1 MSDQLNEFLKKIHDS
16 KNKLPAYLTIIVR
29 PGKKLVAIK
38 IKKEEA
44 NILRILAHEEKNK
57 KQKSTGYFTHSFHIP
72 IKNLGLSPDSKD
84 KEILATLSNPTKIPN
99 KATKAF
105 IEDILR
111 NYINILP
118 EKKKHYFKTERYKK
132 KKEYQTGV
140 KLKGF

>member
-44 NILRILAHEEKNK
+44 NILKVIAHEE
-57 KQKSTGYFTHSFHIP
+57 KSTGYFTHSFHIP
-72 IKNLGLSPDSKD
+72 IKNIGLPPDSKD
-84 KEILATLSNPTKIPN
+84 KEILANLSNPNKIPN

-105 IEDILR
+105 VEDILR
-111 NYINILP
+111 KYYDILP

-132 KKEYQTGV
+132 KKDFQTGV

>member
-1 MSDQLNEFLKKIHDS
+1 MSDQLNEFLKKIHGS
-16 KNKLPAYLTIIVR
+16 KSKLPAYLTIIVR

-44 NILRILAHEEKNK
+44 NILKVIAHEE
-57 KQKSTGYFTHSFHIP
+57 KSTGYFTHSFHIP
-72 IKNLGLSPDSKD
+72 IKNIGLPPDSKD
-84 KEILATLSNPTKIPN
+84 KEILANLSNPNRIPN

-105 IEDILR
+105 VEDILR
-111 NYINILP
+111 KYLDILP

-132 KKEYQTGV
+132 KKEFQTGV